1 MSNLILTCVK
11 VYDSHLPLS
20 CIPVRYR
27 APGESWTKKF
37 KHVVG
42 ILHTNYFQY
51 VLDQPAALIRV
62 RASCHLYLLGN
73 ILRKGG
79 LTLMRWTSWPGSSH

>member
-1 MSNLILTCVK
+1 MCTINLTL
-11 VYDSHLPLS
+11 LALN
-20 CIPVRYR
+20 RYR

-51 VLDQPAALIRV
+51 AMDQPAALIRV
-62 RASCHLYLLGN
+62 SCASETSDW
-73 ILRKGG
+73 LRITIG
-79 LTLMRWTSWPGSSH
+79 

>member
-1 MSNLILTCVK
+1 MTSE
-11 VYDSHLPLS
+11 LPHIFLLH
-20 CIPVRYR
+20 CRYR

-51 VLDQPAALIRV
+51 AMDQPAALIRV
-62 RASCHLYLLGN
+62 RFVVALLVVYLVPF
-73 ILRKGG
+73 RS
-79 LTLMRWTSWPGSSH
+79 TFSS